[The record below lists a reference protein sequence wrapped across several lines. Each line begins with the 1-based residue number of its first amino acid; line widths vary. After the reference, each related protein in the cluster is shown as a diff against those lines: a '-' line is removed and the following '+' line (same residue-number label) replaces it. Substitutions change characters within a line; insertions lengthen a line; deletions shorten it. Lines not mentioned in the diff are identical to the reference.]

1 MRKITQQLLLIF
13 YPKEEKIYPAY
24 VSKHNSTRE
33 KQAILLMISNEDRSG
48 ALSCS
53 QKTTSII
60 KRNNFWTSLWFLLS
74 EFLVF
79 FRNKK
84 KIESHKRVFKNKGF
98 CNVVM
103 PSEDTKIYNLVKIKN
118 LVKHQLLFMLILSV

>member
-1 MRKITQQLLLIF
+1 MEHCLAVKKLPALLRGITFEHRYDF
-13 YPKEEKIYPAY
+13 YC
-24 VSKHNSTRE
+24 
-33 KQAILLMISNEDRSG
+33 L
-48 ALSCS
+48 
-53 QKTTSII
+53 
-60 KRNNFWTSLWFLLS
+60 NFLFSF
-74 EFLVF
+74 EA
-79 FRNKK
+79 KK